1 MRKTLNLTLLG
12 LVLLTAGLQG
22 CETLRGAKKDVDN
35 TAEHIKKLP
44 QYDKWIQEN
53 AW

>member
-1 MRKTLNLTLLG
+1 MRDTLKITLA
-12 LVLLTAGLQG
+12 VLLLLTPLLQG
-22 CETLRGAKKDVDN
+22 CETMRGAKKDVEN